1 MKNVL
6 RPMNNINIDEK
17 TKEVNIIVNTI
28 FYPNELIVKT
38 GEIFKDFCYVRLGG
52 DPEGCM
58 LISLTPKNEN
68 VDNVNIGFEFMNHLL
83 AGIKEI
89 EGF

>member
-1 MKNVL
+1 VKNVL

-38 GEIFKDFCYVRLGG
+38 GEIFKDLCYVRLGG

>member
-1 MKNVL
+1 
-6 RPMNNINIDEK
+6 MNNIKIDEK
-17 TKEVNIIVNTI
+17 TKEVNIMVNTM
-28 FYPNELIVKT
+28 FYPKELIIKT
-38 GEIFKDFCYVRLGG
+38 GEIFKDFCWVRLDG

-58 LISLTPKNEN
+58 LISLTPKNED

-83 AGIKEI
+83 AGVKEI